1 MIITVSL
8 NPALD
13 KTMTLPGF
21 AVNTV
26 NRVQH
31 IRLDPGGKGINVS
44 KTVKTLG
51 GETLAI
57 GVLGGAAGGY
67 IKAAL
72 DAMELPNDVIIT
84 KEPTR
89 TNIKIVDPVLQTNT
103 DINEP
108 GFPISQETL
117 QLVWKKLTQVV
128 RPGDTVVFAGKNPP
142 AMADDC
148 LAHWITQ
155 LRSLDVRTCVD
166 TVGKPMALA
175 LEAQPDIIKPNK
187 LELSEIMGRP
197 MNTEA
202 EILSAAREL
211 TARGVGLVAASMG
224 DEGAVFVTKDQS
236 LRGYTPK
243 VRVASTAGAGDAMMA
258 ALAYYTS
265 AGCSLEETARRAIA
279 VSVASVT
286 FDGSQ
291 AAELD
296 SILPLID
303 RVRLEQL

>member
-13 KTMTLPGF
+13 RTMMLPGF

-26 NRVQH
+26 NRAQH

-57 GVLGGAAGGY
+57 GVLGGATGDY

-72 DAMELPNDVIIT
+72 DAMGLPNDVIFT

-89 TNIKIVDPVLQTNT
+89 TNIKIVDPVFRTNT

-108 GFPISQETL
+108 GCPISQETL
-117 QLVWKKLTQVV
+117 QLVWEKLTQVV

-155 LRSLDVRTCVD
+155 LRSMNVRTCVD

-224 DEGAVFVTKDQS
+224 GEGAVFVTKDQA

-243 VRVASTAGAGDAMMA
+243 VRVVSTAGAGDAMMA
-258 ALAYYTS
+258 ALAYYMS

-303 RVRLEQL
+303 RVRLERL